1 MKSGS
6 LQTWLLLTVGALAVV
21 AVTAA
26 ALLTRQGTRQDFL
39 RLVELERQSGAADSA
54 TALERAVAAMDGRC
68 CGAAALA
75 AASRELEPEMAL
87 LVTEPASGALI
98 ASAGAPL
105 STADDVR
112 TARSGRALAVDA
124 TVRRGTRLDRV
135 GLRFVLDGVPLRLA
149 SGQEAQAYVVGFPN
163 PDRASHRDAFLY
175 ALDLRVVWVT
185 FLTGALALAVTWA
198 IARSSVRPLEALRA
212 AARDLAQGS
221 LGARVQPR
229 GSREIVELGR
239 DFNAMAEEL
248 ERQRGMRQQLLHDVA
263 HELRTPLTALQCRL
277 ETVIDGLAPDPAQAV
292 CDLHGQV
299 RHLGSLVD
307 DLQDLALA
315 DARAL
320 RLDIQD
326 SSLAALVRSAVTA
339 AGLDGDARVQ
349 VAIDER
355 LAVRADPKRLRQVVV
370 NLLTNADRHAPPG
383 GAIQVAAAS
392 APGAVELRVRNTGS
406 RLTAEERS
414 RIFDRFYRT
423 DPSRQ
428 RSTGGSGLGLA
439 IVRQLVE
446 AHGGTVRAE
455 SDADCVTVTVSL
467 PPAVPGPGARGRE
480 LGVES

>member
-1 MKSGS
+1 MRAGS

-39 RLVELERQSGAADSA
+39 RLVELERQSGATASA
-54 TALERAVAAMDGRC
+54 TALDRAVAAMAGRC

-105 STADDVR
+105 STAGDVR
-112 TARSGRALAVDA
+112 TARSGRTLAVDA
-124 TVRRGTRLDRV
+124 TVRRGTRVDHL
-135 GLRFVLDGVPLRLA
+135 GLRFVLEGVSLRLA
-149 SGQEAQAYVVGFPN
+149 SGREARAYVVGFPN

-212 AARDLAQGS
+212 AARDLARGR
-221 LGARVQPR
+221 LDARVQPR
-229 GSREIVELGR
+229 GSREVVELGR
-239 DFNAMAEEL
+239 DFNAMADEL

-292 CDLHGQV
+292 RDLHDQV

-307 DLQDLALA
+307 DLQDLAQA

-320 RLDIQD
+320 RLDLQD
-326 SSLAALVRSAVTA
+326 TSLAALVRSAVKA
-339 AGLDGDARVQ
+339 AGLDGDARVR
-349 VAIDER
+349 VALDDR
-355 LAVRADPKRLRQVVV
+355 LAVRADPTRLRQVVV
-370 NLLTNADRHAPPG
+370 NLLTNADRHAPPD
-383 GAIQVAAAS
+383 GAIEVEGAS
-392 APGAVELRVRNTGS
+392 ASGAVELRVRNTGS
-406 RLTAEERS
+406 RLTAEELA

-423 DPSRQ
+423 DPARQ

-455 SDADCVTVTVSL
+455 SDADSVTVTVSL
-467 PPAVPGPGARGRE
+467 PARGPA
-480 LGVES
+480 

>member
-467 PPAVPGPGARGRE
+467 PPAVPGPGARGWE
-480 LGVES
+480 FGVES